1 MRPPTVDRRPST
13 SAALLLALLAACA
26 RPPPPRP
33 PVAVAASSVAP
44 PVPVDPERVLAFTL
58 TRSLSDEVGPRL
70 AGSPGDARAVAWAL
84 REMRRLGLTNVHAE
98 PVTVP
103 VWERGAESCEIVEP
117 AARRLVATAL
127 GWSAPTPPGG
137 ITAEVIEV
145 SSLEEGARLTREAAG
160 GKIVFYNIPMAPRRD
175 GTDYGRVVP
184 VRSRGPLLAEKA
196 GAAAVLVRSVG
207 TDHARRA
214 HTGSM
219 GRDSAR
225 IPTAA
230 ISVPD
235 AESLHRLLRAG
246 PVRVRLSLETRT
258 RPDAESANVVG
269 EVRGTR
275 DAARIVVAGAHLDSW
290 DLGTGSVDDG
300 AGIGLVLAAAHT
312 FTGTPAPRTLRVVLF
327 AAEENSGAGGKAYVK
342 AHERELDRHVAAVE
356 MDAGTGRV
364 YEARVRGGAGALAR
378 FVGMKDALAALGVE
392 VSTDPAGGGAD
403 TGLLRAAGVPA
414 IDLRQDATLY
424 FDVHHTADDV
434 PEALDPAALDQATRA
449 LEVALRFAARDDVDL
464 GRVPADPPGASGSP
478 RGPLGSLAA
487 R

>member
-1 MRPPTVDRRPST
+1 VGAVLLVLVAACSRPPAPH
-13 SAALLLALLAACA
+13 
-26 RPPPPRP
+26 P
-33 PVAVAASSVAP
+33 PVAVAASTVTTPA
-44 PVPVDPERVLAFTL
+44 PVDPERVLAFTL
-58 TRSLSDEVGPRL
+58 ARSLSDQVGPRL

-84 REMRRLGLTNVHAE
+84 REMKRLGLTDVHAE
-98 PVTVP
+98 PVAVP

-127 GWSAPTPPGG
+127 GWSVPTPPEG

-145 SSLEEGARLTREAAG
+145 ASLEEGARLTRDVAG
-160 GKIVFYNIPMAPRRD
+160 GKIVFYNIPMAPFRD
-175 GTDYGRVVP
+175 GRDYGRVVP
-184 VRSRGPLLAEKA
+184 VRSKGPVLAEKA
-196 GAAAVLVRSVG
+196 GALAVLVRSVG

-219 GRDSAR
+219 GRDSAK

-235 AESLHRLLRAG
+235 AESLHRLLVAG

-275 DAARIVVAGAHLDSW
+275 DPGRLVLAGAHLDAW

-300 AGIGLVLAAAHT
+300 AGVGLVLAAAHA
-312 FTGTPAPRTLRVVLF
+312 FTRSPPARTVRVVLF

-342 AHERELDRHVAAVE
+342 AHEPELGRHVAAIE

-364 YEARVRGGAGALAR
+364 YEARVRGGAGAAGAFAALR
-378 FVGMKDALAALGVE
+378 GPLAALGVE
-392 VSTDPAGGGAD
+392 IGTEPAGGGAD

-414 IDLRQDATLY
+414 IDLRQDATAY
-424 FDVHHTADDV
+424 FDVHHTVDDL
-434 PEALDPAALDQATRA
+434 PEALDPAGLDQATRA
-449 LEVALRFAARDDVDL
+449 LEAVLGFAAREEVDL
-464 GRVPADPPGASGSP
+464 GRL
-478 RGPLGSLAA
+478 PLDAA
-487 R
+487 AK